1 MERPLQQR
9 DPHSTASRD
18 PRDGPRAGRTKGMT
32 MRTIDNLLH
41 NLGRFVFGMGLGV
54 ALTST
59 YVIVTGAPDL
69 LAPMPAVEV
78 VRLDPITVTISR
90 ERFDAIYA
98 ASEPATEAVH
108 VYGRGPQRV
117 G

>member
-1 MERPLQQR
+1 MKKIDSML
-9 DPHSTASRD
+9 HS
-18 PRDGPRAGRTKGMT
+18 
-32 MRTIDNLLH
+32 
-41 NLGRFVFGMGLGV
+41 LGRFVFGMGLGV

-69 LAPMPAVEV
+69 LAPVPAVEV
-78 VRLDPITVTISR
+78 VRLDPVVVTISR

-98 ASEPATEAVH
+98 ESEPAKEAVH
-108 VYGRGPQRV
+108 AYGRGPQRV